1 MTVLVPAEAILDC
14 GFLITQLGKGADVKI
29 WDANGADS
37 IHRTVRDGSPIEI
50 ISSADTRQGSKAPH
64 ESWKPLPQLLV
75 ALACIVFAFQGGV
88 TVIAQK
94 RNAWRRKALLP
105 NFRRPARP
113 SRLIEMGTVGLS
125 LVIGI
130 ALAEGILNII
140 SPDDNLRAARD
151 LNFIRKGREMV
162 ERTMRVD
169 PLLGLRPRLNYSPYG
184 EYGTK
189 INDYSLMKAF
199 GKKRLIILGSKAVFE
214 GQLVDTFSDLYSEGV
229 EVWNGGVESFGTVQT
244 INFYDQYQSREP
256 ALVGQQLRVP

>member
-94 RNAWRRKALLP
+94 RKAWRRLW
-105 NFRRPARP
+105 
-113 SRLIEMGTVGLS
+113 G
-125 LVIGI
+125 
-130 ALAEGILNII
+130 
-140 SPDDNLRAARD
+140 
-151 LNFIRKGREMV
+151 
-162 ERTMRVD
+162 
-169 PLLGLRPRLNYSPYG
+169 
-184 EYGTK
+184 
-189 INDYSLMKAF
+189 
-199 GKKRLIILGSKAVFE
+199 
-214 GQLVDTFSDLYSEGV
+214 
-229 EVWNGGVESFGTVQT
+229 
-244 INFYDQYQSREP
+244 
-256 ALVGQQLRVP
+256 